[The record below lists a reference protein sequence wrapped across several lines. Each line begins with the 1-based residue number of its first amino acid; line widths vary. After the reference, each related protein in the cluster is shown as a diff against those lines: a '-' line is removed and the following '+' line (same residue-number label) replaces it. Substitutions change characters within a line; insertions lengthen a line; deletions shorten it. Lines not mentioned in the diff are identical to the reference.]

1 MKVNDFSLLLQDV
14 IIQDPAQVQK
24 LARKLGKTY
33 ASLVR
38 EANPYDGG
46 AKLGADTLLK
56 IMELSHDV
64 RPLQYMAEQF
74 GMTLVKAD
82 APSTGGGQHAAR

>member
-46 AKLGADTLLK
+46 AKLGADTLLN
-56 IMELSHDV
+56 HDV